1 MHIYDNNVM
10 LSKHVYL
17 TTYLGNIPHNYQ
29 SIYIINIINFHGI
42 INTMF
47 NGAGGRLVHA
57 NYVL

>member
-1 MHIYDNNVM
+1 M

-42 INTMF
+42 INAMF

-57 NYVL
+57 NYVI